1 MALPRVIATN
11 IEIMHTFVRV
21 PALATT
27 HGGPAKR
34 LDELE
39 DKTEALSMN
48 HDTFSSSSS
57 TRNQL
62 QQVFDALRELMTLPD
77 PPKRPIG
84 FNNSEDKGKQTS
96 GARGKT

>member
-1 MALPRVIATN
+1 MPRVIATN

-21 PALATT
+21 PALATK

-39 DKTEALSMN
+39 DKAEALSMN
-48 HDTFSSSSS
+48 HDTFSRN

-62 QQVFDALRELMTLPD
+62 KQVFDALRELMALPD

-84 FNNSEDKGKQTS
+84 FNNSEDKGKKIS